1 MEEIKTMNILDEIRN
16 SKKNSKQL
24 LFEISQALIKDHKLL
39 GQIKE
44 GLSAGSKVE
53 KGILMESLEY
63 ASKDD
68 PSIAENM
75 IDTVVD
81 YLDYEDSPRVKWE
94 GARVIANISQ
104 RYPEKAVRAVDKLL
118 ENAKDQ
124 GTVVRWSAAFA
135 LGEIAKYN
143 LKARAGLLPKIEA
156 VLKKEQNSGVKNVYL
171 KALKTINK

>member
-1 MEEIKTMNILDEIRN
+1 MNILDEIRN

-44 GLSAGSKVE
+44 GLSVGSKVE

-94 GARVIANISQ
+94 GARVIQIFLRDIRKRQFVRLISFWKMQ
-104 RYPEKAVRAVDKLL
+104 
-118 ENAKDQ
+118 
-124 GTVVRWSAAFA
+124 
-135 LGEIAKYN
+135 
-143 LKARAGLLPKIEA
+143 KI
-156 VLKKEQNSGVKNVYL
+156 KEQSSAG
-171 KALKTINK
+171 ALLLR